1 MGVSPD
7 DVRQAVQRTG
17 VESWF
22 ADDMANLHDLL
33 ASGYEDMVTDDVH
46 TVTGG
51 RRARLHSSPTTSRR
65 PSPHTMQAANEADN
79 INGQTILVDGGRN
92 LT

>member
-1 MGVSPD
+1 
-7 DVRQAVQRTG
+7 VRQAVQRTG

-33 ASGYEDMVTDDVH
+33 ASGYEDIVTDDVH

-51 RRARLHSSPTTSRR
+51 PPR
-65 PSPHTMQAANEADN
+65 PLAQFAHDFAETLTAHNAG
-79 INGQTILVDGGRN
+79 GQRG
-92 LT
+92 